1 MWFLCRMKGKR
12 SKLRIEKLTL
22 SGFRNIAAGE
32 LNLSPG
38 VNILYGDN
46 AQGKTNLLEACWL
59 FTGGKSFRGAK
70 DSEMVAFGSEK
81 AVLTMDFEAFERKQ
95 TATISI
101 AKRRTL
107 EINGIAQKSPTA
119 ITGRFHA
126 VVFCPAHLR
135 LISGAPE
142 ERRKFV
148 DSAYCQLRPAY
159 IHVLSEHARILTQ
172 RNALIRA
179 VKNGDISR
187 ADGLV
192 QLPVWDEQLS
202 VAAAKVTLARVAYLK
217 KITPIASKIY
227 HGLSGGKEQLN
238 VSLLSTVQNAEQ
250 ADAITLRDGY
260 LQAFAASSSHDLS
273 AGFTT
278 VGAHREDVYITIDG
292 ISAKDFGSQGQQRSA
307 ILALKLAEA
316 SLLKDITGEQPVA
329 LLDDVMSELDVR
341 RQDYILNHIHDW
353 QVLITCCD
361 PVAIERQTG
370 GKIIQIQNGN
380 ILV

>member
-1 MWFLCRMKGKR
+1 M
-12 SKLRIEKLTL
+12 RIEKLTL
-22 SGFRNIAAGE
+22 SGFRNLATGE

-70 DSEMVAFGSEK
+70 DSEMVAFGQEK
-81 AVLTMDFEAFERKQ
+81 AVLSLDFEAFERRQ
-95 TATISI
+95 TAQLTIQ
-101 AKRRTL
+101 KRRSL
-107 EINGIAQKSPTA
+107 ILNDIPQKTPTA

-148 DSAYCQLRPAY
+148 DSAYCQLRPGY
-159 IHVLSEHARILTQ
+159 IKVMTEHARILTQ
-172 RNALIRA
+172 RNALLRA
-179 VKNGDISR
+179 AKNGDIS
-187 ADGLV
+187 DKQV
-192 QLPVWDEQLS
+192 VSQLTVWDEQLALS
-202 VAAAKVTLARVAYLK
+202 SAKVTLARVAYLK
-217 KITPIASKIY
+217 KIAPLVADIY
-227 HGLSGGKEQLN
+227 GGLSSGKENMALSL
-238 VSLLSTVQNAEQ
+238 VSSVEGVMEASAEQ
-250 ADAITLRDGY
+250 LYEQY
-260 LQAFAASSSHDLS
+260 LSLMKNAQRNDLG

-278 VGAHREDVYITIDG
+278 VGAHREDVFITIDG

-316 SLLKDITGEQPVA
+316 SLLKEITGEQPVA
-329 LLDDVMSELDVR
+329 LLDDVMSELDVL

-370 GKIIQIQNGN
+370 GKIFHIQNGN
-380 ILV
+380 IL